1 MQKSIII
8 TSIKIAFG
16 IILMGFSSCSN
27 ESNRKELGEGPL
39 KCYVEG
45 ELMTD
50 KFGDNIVI
58 YDAYDAET
66 NQEIADNRSFRVK
79 AIDGKFYMTINTE
92 QVSQYEAA
100 LYKQVKTGIWTPT
113 KFLAENNAHIKVQVF
128 DDKIIVRSDGEEGR
142 KHEVMDSIVAAR
154 FQNTD
159 EASDSIYKEREAF
172 RINYYAEHPML
183 WALYDVLHAAQW
195 IHINIVSPG
204 RVPDTELK
212 VYESY
217 MKLYYEKLYTTYPG
231 HPIHEQIVALTICPG
246 QSYFDYDIH
255 TPDGEAIPISSLI
268 KGHVALIDFWASW
281 CGSCRLHSK
290 AMIPI
295 YEKYKDKGFTVIAVA
310 REKDRSS
317 MEQALEK
324 DGYPWPSYLEPMYDE
339 NHVWSRNGLGSGGG
353 GMILVDRDGTILSI
367 SYEAEVLEPLI
378 KKALNVN

>member
-1 MQKSIII
+1 MKKSIII
-8 TSIKIAFG
+8 TSIQIAFG

-58 YDAYDAET
+58 YDVEALMQGITD
-66 NQEIADNRSFRVK
+66 DRSFRVK

-92 QVSQYEAA
+92 QVSQYEVA
-100 LYKQVKTGIWTPT
+100 LYKQVKTGNYMLGQ
-113 KFLAENNAHIKVQVF
+113 FLTENNAHIKVQVF
-128 DDKIIVRSDGEEGR
+128 EDKIAVRSDGEEGR
-142 KHEVMDSIVAAR
+142 KHELMDSIVAAR

-159 EASDSIYKEREAF
+159 TASDSIEAF

-183 WALYDVLHAAQW
+183 WALYYDVLNAAQC
-195 IHINIVSPG
+195 IHRNTVSPG
-204 RVPDTELK
+204 IIPDTQLK
-212 VYESY
+212 AYESY
-217 MKLYYEKLYTTYPG
+217 MNLYYEILYATYPDN
-231 HPIHEQIVALTICPG
+231 PIHKQITELTSLCPG
-246 QSYFDYDIH
+246 QPYFDYDIH
-255 TPDGEAIPISSLI
+255 TPDGDAVPISSLI
-268 KGHVALIDFWASW
+268 KGQVALIDLWASW
-281 CGSCRLHSK
+281 CGPCRKHSK

-324 DGYPWPSYLEPMYDE
+324 DGYPWSSYLEPMNDE
-339 NHVWSRNGLGSGGG
+339 NHVWSRNGIGPGGG

-378 KKALNVN
+378 KKALDVN

>member
-1 MQKSIII
+1 MKNKIII
-8 TSIKIAFG
+8 TSILIALG
-16 IILMGFSSCSN
+16 VLLVVLCVQCR

-58 YDAYDAET
+58 IDDKT
-66 NQEIADNRSFRVK
+66 PSQEMVNDRSFRVK
-79 AIDGKFYMTINTE
+79 ANDGKFYMTINTE
-92 QVSQYEAA
+92 QISQYQVA
-100 LYKQVKTGIWTPT
+100 LYKQFKRGCWMPGL
-113 KFLAENNAHIKVQVF
+113 FLTENNAHIKVQVF

-154 FQNTD
+154 FQDTD
-159 EASDSIYKEREAF
+159 DASDSIEAF

-183 WALYDVLHAAQW
+183 WALYDVLLAAQC
-195 IHINIVSPG
+195 IHRNTVSPG
-204 RVPDTELK
+204 IASDTELK

-217 MKLYYEKLYTTYPG
+217 INLYYEKLYATYPD
-231 HPIHEQIVALTICPG
+231 HPIHKQITALTSLCPG

-255 TPDGEAIPISSLI
+255 TPDGDAVPISSLI
-268 KGHVALIDFWASW
+268 KGQVALIDFWASW

>member
-1 MQKSIII
+1 MKNKIIFNSILVVL
-8 TSIKIAFG
+8 G
-16 IILMGFSSCSN
+16 MLMVVLCVQCR

-50 KFGDNIVI
+50 KFGDKIVI
-58 YDAYDAET
+58 IDTET
-66 NQEIADNRSFRVK
+66 PSQEIVDDRSFRVK
-79 AIDGKFYMTINTE
+79 ANGGKFYMTINTE
-92 QVSQYEAA
+92 QVSQYEVA
-100 LYKQVKTGIWTPT
+100 LYKQFIRGYWTPGL
-113 KFLAENNAHIKVQVF
+113 FLTENNAHIKVQVF

-154 FQNTD
+154 FQDTD
-159 EASDSIYKEREAF
+159 DASGSIEAF

-183 WALYDVLHAAQW
+183 WALYDVLLAAQC
-195 IHINIVSPG
+195 IHRNTVSPG
-204 RVPDTELK
+204 IASDIELK

-217 MKLYYEKLYTTYPG
+217 MNLYYEKLYATYPDN
-231 HPIHEQIVALTICPG
+231 PIHEQITALTSLCPG

-255 TPDGEAIPISSLI
+255 TPDGDAVSISSLI

-295 YEKYKDKGFTVIAVA
+295 YERYKDEGFIVVAVA

-317 MEQALEK
+317 MEKAMEQ
-324 DGYPWPSYLEPMYDE
+324 DGYLWPSYLEPMNDE
-339 NHVWSRNGLGSGGG
+339 NHVWSRNGLGPGGG

-367 SYEAEVLEPLI
+367 SYDAEVLEPLI
-378 KKALNVN
+378 KKALNDN